1 MYVRQDWTIFCNL
14 DTLPQAAGVQ
24 SELIKDC
31 VVKELVDNALD
42 ASDGCT
48 LEVKENGTLIVR
60 DTGNGIPGKPEDIAR
75 LFSVSRPLTTSKLR
89 RPTRGALGNGLRVV
103 SGFVISTSGSLK
115 VSTRGYGIHLK
126 PLDNGTME
134 IVGKENWTGKGTEI
148 EIMPHP
154 VSSDHAGCFFED
166 DLFFANRT
174 ILLSNGGHFYKGK
187 TSAHWYDSDSFYEL
201 LLSAEYRTVR
211 DVATEFDGCSGAKA
225 GRITELFRGRPAKS
239 LSREEAETLLKALRD
254 NSKPVIPKRLGLVG
268 PSNELGPYYSH
279 REHFAI
285 FKPTRGKMNAKIPF
299 LVEAWI
305 DIETDENKVEV
316 FVNRTYTFGTDVKL
330 SYAWSSKDIVISID
344 GHWLRS
350 LKMKSQKYNY
360 HIFLNITTPYMPI
373 TSTGKRPDL
382 SRFKR
387 IIADTI
393 EKTLEKVKKD
403 QKADPKEPKSVKER
417 KLTIKDIVFCN
428 MDEAVDKVSGG
439 GQYRFSQRQLFYVMR
454 PFVMDET
461 GKDPGYDTFTGYLTD
476 YENEFGKIKGLYR
489 DDRGSIYHPHDI
501 DGLLSLGD
509 LTIEKYS
516 RPPWT
521 FNKILYI
528 EKEGFFQ
535 ILRDEQWPEK
545 YDCALITSKG
555 QSTRAAKDLID
566 LLAESNEEI
575 NVFLIHDADAY
586 GTVIYESFQE
596 ETRTRGARKIKVI
609 NLGLEPWEALEM
621 NLQIENLESQTKRKS
636 NDNFSK
642 YLESQTKRKP
652 TAKYINDH
660 PSEYMGPEGI
670 LIDISETWADWLQT
684 NRVELNAMTT
694 PQFLEWI
701 TGKMDAQGIGKVIP
715 PAHILNQTLES
726 EIKDRLADDIRERI
740 LQAAGFS
747 EKVEKAM
754 EKMKSTIDEKAD
766 MIEDQVRMDLEENPF
781 ILWKHSVK
789 KIGKGLM
796 QEYSEHIDMKA
807 DA

>member
-1 MYVRQDWTIFCNL
+1 MYVRPDWTIFCNL
-14 DTLPQAAGVQ
+14 NTLPQAAGVQ
-24 SELIKDC
+24 RELIKDC

-48 LEVKENGTLIVR
+48 LEIKENGALIVR

-115 VSTRGYGIHLK
+115 VSTRGHGIHLK

-148 EIMPHP
+148 EIMPHS
-154 VSSDHAGCFFED
+154 VSSDHAGCFSED

-174 ILLSNGGHFYKGK
+174 ILLSNGDNFYKGK

-201 LLSAEYRTVR
+201 LLSAEHRTVR
-211 DVATEFDGCSGAKA
+211 DVATEFDGCTGAKA
-225 GRITELFRGRPAKS
+225 GRITELFRGRPVKS
-239 LSREEAETLLKALRD
+239 LSRDEAETLLKALRD

-268 PSNELGPYYSH
+268 PSNKLGPYYARKEDS
-279 REHFAI
+279 AI
-285 FKPTRGKMNAKIPF
+285 FKPTRGKIDAEIPF

-305 DIETDENKVEV
+305 DAETDENRVEV
-316 FVNRTYTFGTDVKL
+316 FVNRTYTFGADINISSWV
-330 SYAWSSKDIVISID
+330 SKDVHIYID
-344 GHWLRS
+344 GYRIETM
-350 LKMKSQKYNY
+350 KMKSQKYNY
-360 HIFLNITTPYMPI
+360 HVFLNITTPYMPI
-373 TSTGKRPDL
+373 MSQGKRPDL
-382 SRFKR
+382 SKFRKT
-387 IIADTI
+387 IADTI
-393 EKTLEKVKKD
+393 EKALEKVKKG
-403 QKADPKEPKSVKER
+403 QKSDPKEPKSIKER
-417 KLTIKDIVFCN
+417 KLTIKDIIFCN

-489 DDRGSIYHPHDI
+489 DDRGSIYHPHDT

-509 LTIEKYS
+509 LTVERYE

-566 LLAESNEEI
+566 LLVESSEEI

-621 NLQIENLESQTKRKS
+621 DLQIEKLESQKKR
-636 NDNFSK
+636 NPISK
-642 YLESQTKRKP
+642 YLESQKKRKP

-660 PSEYMGPEGI
+660 PSEYMGPEGVI
-670 LIDISETWADWLQT
+670 IDIGETWADWLQT
-684 NRVELNAMTT
+684 NRIELNAMTT

-701 TGKMDAQGIGKVIP
+701 TRKMDAQGIGKVIP
-715 PAHILNQTLES
+715 PKHCLIQTLRS
-726 EIKDRLADDIRERI
+726 EIKENLADDIRERI
-740 LQAAGFS
+740 LLKAGFS

-766 MIEDQVRMDLEENPF
+766 MIEDQVRMDLEKDPF

-789 KIGKGLM
+789 KIGKGLV
-796 QEYSEHIDMKA
+796 QEYSDR
-807 DA
+807 DSLG